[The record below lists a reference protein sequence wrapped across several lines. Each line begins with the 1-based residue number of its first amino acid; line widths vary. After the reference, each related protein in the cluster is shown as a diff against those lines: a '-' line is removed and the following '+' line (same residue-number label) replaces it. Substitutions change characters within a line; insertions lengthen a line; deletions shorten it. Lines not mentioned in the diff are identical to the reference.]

1 MTRQKLNFLLF
12 AYIYICFSPSL
23 SLFLSHPIYLSIYI
37 PSYLECLEVL
47 VAIVYDGQEHVDED
61 EVDKE
66 DEHQEEQGAKHLGLK
81 IGP

>member
-1 MTRQKLNFLLF
+1 MYTFSFLPFSHAPSSVLLF
-12 AYIYICFSPSL
+12 
-23 SLFLSHPIYLSIYI
+23 
-37 PSYLECLEVL
+37 YLEGLEVL
-47 VAIVYDGQEHVDED
+47 VAIVDDGQEHVDED